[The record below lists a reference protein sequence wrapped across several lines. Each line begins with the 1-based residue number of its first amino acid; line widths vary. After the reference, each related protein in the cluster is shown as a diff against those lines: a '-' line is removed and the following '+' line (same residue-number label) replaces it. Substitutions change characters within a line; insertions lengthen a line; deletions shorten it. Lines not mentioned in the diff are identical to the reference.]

1 MALVFFPKSLHGLTG
16 GATEWE
22 VNASTMRE
30 LGARLEEAFP
40 GIGVQLRSAAVA
52 IDGDVVPGAWLE
64 RLEPDSEIH
73 FLPAIS
79 GG

>member
-1 MALVFFPKSLHGLTG
+1 MAQVFFPTSLQQLTG
-16 GATEWE
+16 GLEECQVEAAT
-22 VNASTMRE
+22 VRQ
-30 LGARLEEAFP
+30 LLARLEDRFP
-40 GIGVQLRSAAVA
+40 GMGEQLASAAIA
-52 IDGDVVPGAWLE
+52 IDGDVVPGAFLE

>member
-1 MALVFFPKSLHGLTG
+1 MAQVFFPTSLQQLTG
-16 GATEWE
+16 GLEECEVEAAT
-22 VNASTMRE
+22 VRQ
-30 LGARLEEAFP
+30 LLARLEERFP
-40 GIGVQLRSAAVA
+40 GVGEQLASAAIA
-52 IDGDVVPGAWLE
+52 IDGDVVPGAFLE

>member
-1 MALVFFPKSLHGLTG
+1 MAVVFFPRALQSVTG

-22 VNASTMRE
+22 IEASSMRE
-30 LGARLEEAFP
+30 LANKLEEHFP
-40 GIGVQLRSAAVA
+40 GIGVQLQSASVA

-64 RLEPDSEIH
+64 TLEPDSEIH
-73 FLPAIS
+73 FLPALS

>member
-1 MALVFFPKSLHGLTG
+1 MALVFFPKSCQSLTG
-16 GATEWE
+16 GKHQWE
-22 VNASTMRE
+22 VKASSMRE
-30 LGARLEEAFP
+30 LRAKLEEAFP
-40 GIGVQLRSAAVA
+40 GIGLQLKSAAVA

-64 RLEPDSEIH
+64 RLAPDSEIH

>member
-1 MALVFFPKSLHGLTG
+1 MATVFFPKALQGLTG
-16 GATEWE
+16 GTKRWE
-22 VNASTMRE
+22 AEASSMRE
-30 LGARLEEAFP
+30 LGAKLEDAFP

-52 IDGDVVPGAWLE
+52 IDGDVAPGAWLE

-73 FLPAIS
+73 FLPALS